1 MAKNSA
7 VKPARVVTLRAR
19 AVAKIAANVR
29 ASGGVFCDKTKPS
42 SYRKINGLTPKG
54 NRPKLKTRNGS
65 RCIFCSKAQ
74 YLYLSKRLMKLL
86 TPIHVVGAALF
97 FSMVSNSHGQDAL
110 IPLAKRAPDDRRSAF
125 NSPSQPTG
133 GKIPFLSRWLSAVG
147 PKTQV
152 CQDGTVIDPD
162 DGGLVSQVPS

>member
-1 MAKNSA
+1 M
-7 VKPARVVTLRAR
+7 
-19 AVAKIAANVR
+19 
-29 ASGGVFCDKTKPS
+29 
-42 SYRKINGLTPKG
+42 
-54 NRPKLKTRNGS
+54 
-65 RCIFCSKAQ
+65 
-74 YLYLSKRLMKLL
+74 LMKLL
-86 TPIHVVGAALF
+86 TPIHLFGAALF

-162 DGGLVSQVPS
+162 DGGLVSAVPA

>member
-29 ASGGVFCDKTKPS
+29 ASGGVFCAKTKPS

-54 NRPKLKTRNGS
+54 NRPKPKTRNGS

-97 FSMVSNSHGQDAL
+97 FSMVSNSHGQDPL
-110 IPLAKRAPDDRRSAF
+110 VSLAKGASDDKKSAF

>member
-1 MAKNSA
+1 MDNAAFSA
-7 VKPARVVTLRAR
+7 R
-19 AVAKIAANVR
+19 
-29 ASGGVFCDKTKPS
+29 S
-42 SYRKINGLTPKG
+42 S
-54 NRPKLKTRNGS
+54 
-65 RCIFCSKAQ
+65 Q
-74 YLYLSKRLMKLL
+74 YLYLSKMLMKLL
-86 TPIHVVGAALF
+86 TPIHLFGAALF

-162 DGGLVSQVPS
+162 DGGLVSAVPA